1 MGFGLIG
8 PTPYSRE
15 STPDS
20 GGSHYIDNFRDPSGE
35 NKNKKNSTVHFS
47 VVCLFLFYEKQV
59 IARTPLMEW
68 LCNQITQTVIQD
80 MGLMLISVAALMEAL
95 WAQVSIQYRLYLVH
109 IPPLRHR
116 AMQCHP
122 HSTCHRMT
130 NCSQRTGEC
139 LEREQEIK
147 LFILRKPFLRNNI
160 YTRLYMYINLQ
171 YYVLKFI

>member
-35 NKNKKNSTVHFS
+35 QTESPLFTSCTISQLCVSLQKLATV
-47 VVCLFLFYEKQV
+47 L
-59 IARTPLMEW
+59 IPLTEW
-68 LCNQITQTVIQD
+68 WFNLITQTLTLAT
-80 MGLMLISVAALMEAL
+80 GLMLINVADLTEAL
-95 WAQVSIQYRLYLVH
+95 WAQVFIPFHLYLAR
-109 IPPLRHR
+109 ILRRRHR

-122 HSTCHRMT
+122 RNICRRMT

-139 LEREQEIK
+139 LGEQEIK
-147 LFILRKPFLRNNI
+147 LFISRKPFS
-160 YTRLYMYINLQ
+160 
-171 YYVLKFI
+171 